1 MPTKCFSCVSKR
13 RDDHRFVDRQEQPVN
28 FGRVVSVREENI
40 VIQRD
45 DGRKLEVP
53 SPTPAPTLFSEVIF
67 REVEGRVQIHHVQ
80 PYHPQEKRYRE
91 YDVVHRLSPDS
102 VEQVASIFNLNAD
115 YHSPISPLGHAVDAR
130 NMTKTCKSML
140 ECEEEVILQS
150 HLRNRTAP
158 EDKKQLLCDEDLQ
171 AALAQGL
178 SPLFVTTRESAGAQ
192 ILQYHLCPGDG
203 FSCTQFLT
211 IRLLKTC

>member
-28 FGRVVSVREENI
+28 FGRVVSVRKNNI

-67 REVEGRVQIHHVQ
+67 REVDGEVQIHHVQ
-80 PYHPQEKRYRE
+80 PYHPKEKRYRE

-102 VEQVASIFNLNAD
+102 VEQVAVFST
-115 YHSPISPLGHAVDAR
+115 SMPIITRQLVHLG
-130 NMTKTCKSML
+130 TQWML
-140 ECEEEVILQS
+140 
-150 HLRNRTAP
+150 
-158 EDKKQLLCDEDLQ
+158 
-171 AALAQGL
+171 
-178 SPLFVTTRESAGAQ
+178 VT
-192 ILQYHLCPGDG
+192 
-203 FSCTQFLT
+203 
-211 IRLLKTC
+211 